1 MQLSPDDV
9 EIILLIIVNWMG
21 LQIVYSFL
29 VLIGGRI
36 ITDYFEWA
44 VYEDPPNF
52 FCKCTNFFM
61 YSVFGAG
68 PYLNKKFMRYSWIK
82 RKFLLFLSIIG
93 MIFLSFLLY
102 EIIIKPIVYWLFL

>member
-9 EIILLIIVNWMG
+9 ELILLFIAGWFVI
-21 LQIVYSFL
+21 QIVYSFL

-52 FCKCTNFFM
+52 FWKCTNFFM
-61 YSVFGAG
+61 YFFFV
-68 PYLNKKFMRYSWIK
+68 K
-82 RKFLLFLSIIG
+82 
-93 MIFLSFLLY
+93 
-102 EIIIKPIVYWLFL
+102 

>member
-9 EIILLIIVNWMG
+9 ELILLFIAGWFVI
-21 LQIVYSFL
+21 QIVYSFL

-44 VYEDPPNF
+44 VYEAPPNLF
-52 FCKCTNFFM
+52 WKCTNFFM
-61 YSVFGAG
+61 YFFFGAG

-82 RKFLLFLSIIG
+82 RKFLLFLSIIV
-93 MIFLSFLLY
+93 MFVLSVILY
-102 EIIIKPIVYWLFL
+102 QFILKPLVHWLFL